1 MLAFRHDRTDHLA
14 AVGCNLSCESNAFQ
28 GTNWPMKMVYT
39 VSVLISLARVML
51 FRNYK
56 TDISKRSIKSLNLSC
71 ESNAFQVGEDYFTV
85 KSVEVLISLARVMLF
100 REQTGR

>member
-28 GTNWPMKMVYT
+28 
-39 VSVLISLARVML
+39 
-51 FRNYK
+51 
-56 TDISKRSIKSLNLSC
+56 
-71 ESNAFQVGEDYFTV
+71 VGEEYFTV